1 MTPNQKIIKNC
12 AIVFATCLLIG
23 IVLVA
28 LKVIIGVF
36 GAFVPNQKENTNVTA
51 TEYDD
56 EEEEQKMD
64 TQAVY
69 ENVKNLK
76 IKSGIYKVQI
86 ESDSSVNKG
95 VKVSLSNVSSDYKI
109 KYKEGS
115 KTLET
120 EDNDDIFHFWKDK
133 DEISKGTIT
142 ISVSDN
148 TELDKVRV
156 EMGVGTV
163 TIEDIIMTELDVK
176 CGVGAFACENVKAE
190 HADIEGGVGSV
201 RCDDVMFDGLEVE
214 GGVGDIKIDG
224 VLTGK
229 TSVVAGMGAIE
240 LDING
245 KKENYNLNVETGL
258 GSIYIDGKK
267 CSDIED
273 NNNSQNNLL
282 DVEGG
287 IGSVKINFD

>member
-12 AIVFATCLLIG
+12 AIVFAACLIAG

-28 LKVIIGVF
+28 LRVIIGVF
-36 GAFVPNQKENTNVTA
+36 GAFVPNQKGNTNVVA
-51 TEYDD
+51 TEY
-56 EEEEQKMD
+56 EEEEQKID

-76 IKSGIYKVQI
+76 IKSGIYKLQI
-86 ESDSSVNKG
+86 ERDSSINKG

-109 KYKEGS
+109 KYKEES

-133 DEISKGTIT
+133 DEISKGIIT

-163 TIEDIIMTELDVK
+163 TIEDIIMTEFDVK
-176 CGVGAFACENVKAE
+176 CGVGAFTCENVKAE

-214 GGVGDIKIDG
+214 GGVGDIKVDG

-245 KKENYNLNVETGL
+245 KKKNYNLNVETGL

-267 CSDIED
+267 CSDIQESD
-273 NNNSQNNLL
+273 NSQNNLL

-287 IGSVKINFD
+287 IGSVKINFN